1 MTSPT
6 ATITGRVVGPDGLG
20 RMGRVTFRPATP
32 TAGPPAGAV
41 LVGQASFRIDPD
53 GYLVGPEGRSVTILP
68 GDYEIDLNIPGDSGA
83 HIRRRATISAGQA
96 LTLADLL
103 TAVPSPPT
111 PPTPPTPPS
120 PPTPPTPPT
129 PPAPQPPA
137 DGILTSEGHEI
148 RRAGSPDALEA
159 TNPSEIVDLGGG
171 VLTWRRLGDGLV
183 RPGGRGVR
191 DADTTGILEAMDR
204 AEVIDLGDGTLTWR

>member
-20 RMGRVTFRPATP
+20 RMGRVTFLPTTPA
-32 TAGPPAGAV
+32 APPPSLA
-41 LVGQASFRIDPD
+41 LVAGQASFRIDPD

-83 HIRRRATISAGQA
+83 HIRRRATISAGQT

-103 TAVPSPPT
+103 TAVPT
-111 PPTPPTPPS
+111 PPA

-137 DGILTSEGHEI
+137 DGILTSEGHEV
-148 RRAGSPDALEA
+148 RHAGSPDVLEA
-159 TNPSEIVDLGGG
+159 ANPSEIVDLGGG
-171 VLTWRRLGDGLV
+171 VLTWRGLDDGLV
-183 RPGGRGVR
+183 RPGGRSVR
-191 DADTTGILEAMDR
+191 DADTPGILEAMDR
-204 AEVIDLGDGTLTWR
+204 AEVIDLGNGALTWR

>member
-6 ATITGRVVGPDGLG
+6 ATITGRVVGPDGMG
-20 RMGRVTFRPATP
+20 RMGRVTFLPTTP
-32 TAGPPAGAV
+32 TAPPPGRAIVAGQV
-41 LVGQASFRIDPD
+41 SFRIDPD

-111 PPTPPTPPS
+111 PPTPPTPP
-120 PPTPPTPPT
+120 
-129 PPAPQPPA
+129 APQPPT
-137 DGILTSEGHEI
+137 DGILTSEGSEV
-148 RRAGSPDALEA
+148 RRTGSPDVLEA
-159 TNPSEIVDLGGG
+159 ANPSEIVDLGGG
-171 VLTWRRLGDGLV
+171 VLTWRRLDGGLV
-183 RPGGRGVR
+183 RPGGRSVR
-191 DADTTGILEAMDR
+191 DAGTPGILEAMDR
-204 AEVIDLGDGTLTWR
+204 AEVIDLGN

>member
-1 MTSPT
+1 MTLLT

-32 TAGPPAGAV
+32 AAGPPAGVV
-41 LVGQASFRIDPD
+41 LAGQASFRIDPD
-53 GYLVGPEGRSVTILP
+53 GYLVGQVGRSVAVLP

-83 HIRRRATISAGQA
+83 HISRRATISAGQT

-103 TAVPSPPT
+103 TTVPSPPT
-111 PPTPPTPPS
+111 PR
-120 PPTPPTPPT
+120 
-129 PPAPQPPA
+129 PPA

-148 RRAGSPDALEA
+148 RRAGSPDVLEA

-171 VLTWRRLGDGLV
+171 ALTWRSLDGGLV
-183 RPGGRGVR
+183 RPGGRSVR
-191 DADTTGILEAMDR
+191 DADTPGILEAMDR
-204 AEVIDLGDGTLTWR
+204 AEVIDLGDGSLTWG

>member
-20 RMGRVTFRPATP
+20 RMGRVTFLPTTP
-32 TAGPPAGAV
+32 TAGPSAGVV
-41 LVGQASFRIDPD
+41 LVGQASFRIDSD
-53 GYLVGPEGRSVTILP
+53 GYLVGQAGRSVAVLP

-83 HIRRRATISAGQA
+83 HIRRRATISAGQT

-111 PPTPPTPPS
+111 PPTP
-120 PPTPPTPPT
+120 
-129 PPAPQPPA
+129 QPPA

-148 RRAGSPDALEA
+148 RRTDSPDVLEA
-159 TNPSEIVDLGGG
+159 ANPAEIVDLGGG
-171 VLTWRRLGDGLV
+171 VLTWRRLDDGLV

-191 DADTTGILEAMDR
+191 DADTPGILEAMDR
-204 AEVIDLGDGTLTWR
+204 ATVIDLGNGSLTWR

>member
-20 RMGRVTFRPATP
+20 RMGRVTFFPTTP
-32 TAGPPAGAV
+32 TAGPSAGVV

-53 GYLVGPEGRSVTILP
+53 GYLVGQAGRSVAVLP

-83 HIRRRATISAGQA
+83 HIRRRATISAGQT

-111 PPTPPTPPS
+111 PPTPPT
-120 PPTPPTPPT
+120 
-129 PPAPQPPA
+129 PQPPA

-148 RRAGSPDALEA
+148 RRAGSPDVLEA
-159 TNPSEIVDLGGG
+159 ANPSEIVDLGGG
-171 VLTWRRLGDGLV
+171 ALTWRSLDGGLV
-183 RPGGRGVR
+183 RPGGRSVR
-191 DADTTGILEAMDR
+191 DAGTPGIIEAMDR
-204 AEVIDLGDGTLTWR
+204 AEVIDLGDGSLTWR

>member
-1 MTSPT
+1 MTFPT

-20 RMGRVTFRPATP
+20 RLGRVTFLPTTP
-32 TAGPPAGAV
+32 TAPPPGRAIVA
-41 LVGQASFRIDPD
+41 GQASFRIDPD

-111 PPTPPTPPS
+111 PPTPPTPP
-120 PPTPPTPPT
+120 
-129 PPAPQPPA
+129 APQPPT
-137 DGILTSEGHEI
+137 DGILTSEGSEV
-148 RRAGSPDALEA
+148 RRTSSPDVLEA
-159 TNPSEIVDLGGG
+159 ANPSEIVDLGGG
-171 VLTWRRLGDGLV
+171 VLTWRSLDDGLV
-183 RPGGRGVR
+183 RPGGRSVR
-191 DADTTGILEAMDR
+191 DADTPGIL
-204 AEVIDLGDGTLTWR
+204 

>member
-53 GYLVGPEGRSVTILP
+53 GYLVGPGGRSVTILP

-103 TAVPSPPT
+103 TAA
-111 PPTPPTPPS
+111 
-120 PPTPPTPPT
+120 PPTPPT

-137 DGILTSEGHEI
+137 DGILTPEGHEI
-148 RRAGSPDALEA
+148 RRAGSPDVLEA
-159 TNPSEIVDLGGG
+159 ANPAEIVDLGGG
-171 VLTWRRLGDGLV
+171 VLTWRRIDDGLV
-183 RPGGRGVR
+183 RPGGRSVR
-191 DADTTGILEAMDR
+191 DADTPGILEAMDK
-204 AEVIDLGDGTLTWR
+204 ASVIDLGDGSLTWR

>member
-1 MTSPT
+1 MTPLT

-20 RMGRVTFRPATP
+20 RMGRVTFLPTTP
-32 TAGPPAGAV
+32 TAPPQGRAIVA
-41 LVGQASFRIDPD
+41 GQASFRIDPD

-111 PPTPPTPPS
+111 PPTPP
-120 PPTPPTPPT
+120 
-129 PPAPQPPA
+129 APQPPA
-137 DGILTSEGHEI
+137 DGILTSEGSEV
-148 RRAGSPDALEA
+148 RRTGSPDVLEA
-159 TNPSEIVDLGGG
+159 ANPSEIVDLGGG
-171 VLTWRRLGDGLV
+171 VLTWRRLDGGLV
-183 RPGGRGVR
+183 RPGGRSVR
-191 DADTTGILEAMDR
+191 DAGTPSILEAMDR
-204 AEVIDLGDGTLTWR
+204 AAVIDLGNGSLTWR